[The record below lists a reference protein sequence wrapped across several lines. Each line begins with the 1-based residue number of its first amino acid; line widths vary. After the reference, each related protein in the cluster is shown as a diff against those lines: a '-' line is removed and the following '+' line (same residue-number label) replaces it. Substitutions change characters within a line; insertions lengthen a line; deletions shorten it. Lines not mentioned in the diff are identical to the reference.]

1 MIPVTYGYARVS
13 KTDDATRNLE
23 TQLHI
28 LQEFGIREEHIFAD
42 EMTGSSMSRPA
53 WNELMTQVR
62 PTDTVVVAWLDRFS
76 RNFDEGVRV
85 QAELTK
91 QNVGIVAIRENINT
105 ADDSAAAKLFRRMML
120 AQGAYQVESTS
131 ERIKAG
137 LERAK
142 AEGRKTGRPPA
153 LTPEQV
159 QECRRMYADT
169 PSIRR
174 AARIMKVSQGTVK
187 RALELDADPVGR
199 EG

>member
-1 MIPVTYGYARVS
+1 MIRVTYGYARVS

-28 LQEFGIREEHIFAD
+28 LQKFGIREEQIFTD
-42 EMTGSSMSRPA
+42 DMTGSSMSRPA
-53 WNELMTQVR
+53 WNELMTRVR
-62 PTDTVVVAWLDRFS
+62 PNDTVVVAWLDRFS
-76 RNFDEGVRV
+76 RNFDEGVRI

-91 QNVGIVAIRENINT
+91 QNIGIVAIREGINT

-137 LERAK
+137 LEWAR
-142 AEGRKTGRPPA
+142 AEGRKPGRPPA

-159 QECRRMYADT
+159 KECRRMYEEN
-169 PSIRR
+169 P
-174 AARIMKVSQGTVK
+174 
-187 RALELDADPVGR
+187 
-199 EG
+199 